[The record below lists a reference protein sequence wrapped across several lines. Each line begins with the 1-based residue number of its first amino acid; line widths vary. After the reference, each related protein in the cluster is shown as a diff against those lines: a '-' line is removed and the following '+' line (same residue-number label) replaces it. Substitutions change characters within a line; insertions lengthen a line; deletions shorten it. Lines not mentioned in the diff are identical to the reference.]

1 MKFKIGHKQKKI
13 MLSIILVIITIL
25 IIIVSALI
33 WTMAFSYSSETAV
46 YEKAREKIIKTDNTD
61 TSSSISVSETGQ
73 EKENET
79 AEVVPFLD
87 IDFDAL
93 SDMCPDMVG
102 WLDIPDT
109 NISYPVVKGSDNNSY
124 LSIDAFGNSSS
135 LGAIYLNF
143 NNSDDFNDYK
153 SIIYGHNMRNGTM
166 FHDLRYYGK
175 LSYAKEHMNAYLYLP
190 DGTIKIYTF
199 ITSGIADSLDLN
211 IYALRKEDN
220 VQNTLNYF
228 STLSDSTTNVV
239 SDNNIL
245 ILSTCTGRVK
255 SQRRVVIFQEL

>member
-1 MKFKIGHKQKKI
+1 
-13 MLSIILVIITIL
+13 
-25 IIIVSALI
+25 
-33 WTMAFSYSSETAV
+33 
-46 YEKAREKIIKTDNTD
+46 
-61 TSSSISVSETGQ
+61 
-73 EKENET
+73 
-79 AEVVPFLD
+79 
-87 IDFDAL
+87 
-93 SDMCPDMVG
+93 
-102 WLDIPDT
+102 
-109 NISYPVVKGSDNNSY
+109 
-124 LSIDAFGNSSS
+124 
-135 LGAIYLNF
+135 
-143 NNSDDFNDYK
+143 
-153 SIIYGHNMRNGTM
+153 M